1 MSASESYG
9 YGRPA
14 VAGSGT
20 IACGLA
26 ACASTLGEVRLLA
39 RSDASAWRAEERAQS
54 AAQKV
59 DGGDPRRVRVTTD
72 PADLG
77 ACDVI
82 VEAIVEEPEAK
93 AEHLRELGTIA
104 GEADL
109 ASTTSALSLGE
120 LGERSGHPDRVY
132 GLHFFNPVT
141 RMELVEVC
149 FPTALREGAADRAAS
164 WCRALGK
171 TAIEVPDQP
180 GFVVNRLLFPYLF
193 DAVRLMERTGMS
205 AGDVDSC
212 MRLGA
217 GHPLGPLR
225 LLDFVGLDVAKA
237 IGESLHADS
246 GEPAHAVPG
255 LVVELVGEGR
265 LGRKSGAGFYDDY

>member
-1 MSASESYG
+1 MSVSESYG

-26 ACASTLGEVRLLA
+26 ACASALAEVQLLA

-72 PADLG
+72 AADLG
-77 ACDVI
+77 ACDLI

-93 AEHLRELGTIA
+93 AQHLRELGEIA
-104 GEADL
+104 VDADL

-120 LGERSGHPDRVY
+120 LGERSGHSDRVY
-132 GLHFFNPVT
+132 GLHVFNPVP
-141 RMELVEVC
+141 RMELVELC
-149 FPTALREGAADRAAS
+149 FPPILRAGAAERAAS

-205 AGDVDSC
+205 AADVDSC

-217 GHPLGPLR
+217 GHPMGPLR

-246 GEPAHAVPG
+246 GESAHAVPG
-255 LVVELVGEGR
+255 LVVEMVGDGR
-265 LGRKSGAGFYDDY
+265 LGRKAGAGFYDDY